1 MKRFIWCWIV
11 LLFIVGFAER
21 VAAQPS
27 EVKLTVSPNGAIASL
42 QQAVEEVRKL
52 EKSDKPIVVEFQAGE
67 YLITEPVV
75 FKPED
80 TGTEKAP
87 IVYRAAKGQ
96 NVVINGGKKI
106 TGWRKS
112 GKTQSGHD
120 IWVANIPDVAEE
132 RWQFEQLY
140 VGGNR
145 AMRCRTPNAEYFYT
159 AEPVDM
165 TIDPATGQSANMANR
180 AFVASGKDIE
190 ILKSVPKDQLR
201 DVVVTMYHSWE
212 SSAHR
217 VAAVDFDANTVIFTG
232 PARWALMQ
240 WEPRQRYHIENCK
253 AALDAPGEWF
263 LDRDGTLSYIAKPG
277 ENLNQLD
284 VIAPVTDAFLRFEG
298 NTANDTTDGRI
309 NHITFENLKFHYSG
323 FLLEPEGHSDG
334 QSAITVP
341 FAVKLDGCQNVSFE
355 NCEFAHIGGSAV
367 RFHRACTD
375 CRFVKN
381 YVHDLGAGAVYL
393 GQAWEPNLDQM
404 QPSER
409 NLIENCII
417 RNGGQFD
424 MGGIG
429 VWIGHGSHN
438 KVLHNDISEFY
449 YTGVSVGWQWGYQPS
464 RSHHNQIEFNHIHH
478 LGHWILSDMGGVY
491 SLGVSPGTTVSN
503 NVMHDIYAY
512 SYGGWGLYTDE
523 GSTGI
528 VLENNLVYRVKTG
541 NFHQHYGKENIVRNN
556 ILAYSLTDQVQR
568 SRVEEHISFFLEN
581 NIIIWDDGAVL
592 FGHPWT
598 KDTLGQWGDE
608 KVVIKNNLYWSANA
622 DMSKAF
628 PSKDGSGNDMQTWQ
642 KLTGHDEGSLIA
654 DPKFRDPKNG
664 DFTLPDDSPAFKTG
678 FKRFDYS
685 KAGVFGDADWVK
697 LAKSYKHPVRPVAPE
712 KPKPLPLTINDDF
725 ESPRSKPILKAQL
738 NVENKNDLIRISTD
752 RPAAGTQCL
761 EIADSTELQY
771 AYNPHVVFTLAYE
784 KGKVHL
790 AFDLRT
796 QKNACPFIELRD
808 DSTPY
813 KVGPSMRIEGGKLH
827 IAGIEAID
835 FPVNEWVRLE
845 IVATL
850 GEQSGRTWALRLTYA
865 NGTQKVLKD
874 LPLVH
879 NDWQSLNWVGFCNLS
894 QTGEESSFFLD
905 NLRLGNTT
913 AQ

>member
-1 MKRFIWCWIV
+1 MKRVACCLIV
-11 LLFIVGFAER
+11 LFVMGF
-21 VAAQPS
+21 VKQAAGQS
-27 EVKLTVSPNGAIASL
+27 TEVTLTVSHDGPIASL
-42 QQAVEEVRKL
+42 KQAVEEVRKL
-52 EKSDKPIVVEFQAGE
+52 PKADRPIIVEFQTGT
-67 YLITEPVV
+67 YTLTEPVV
-75 FKPED
+75 FNSD
-80 TGTEKAP
+80 DSGTEKSP
-87 IVYRAAKGQ
+87 ILYRAKSGEH
-96 NVVINGGKKI
+96 VVFSGGKKI

-112 GKTQSGHD
+112 GKTRSGHD
-120 IWVANIPDVAEE
+120 IWVTNIPDVAEG
-132 RWQFEQLY
+132 RWQFDQLY
-140 VGGNR
+140 IGGNR
-145 AMRCRTPNAEYFYT
+145 ATRCRTPNTEYFYT

-165 TIDPATGQSANMANR
+165 AIDPATGQTENMASR
-180 AFVASGKDIE
+180 AFVATDNDLD
-190 ILKSVPKDQLR
+190 ILKSVPTDQLR

-217 VAAVDFDANTVIFTG
+217 IAAVDFDTNTVVFTG
-232 PARWALMQ
+232 PARWPLMQ

-263 LDRDGTLSYIAKPG
+263 LDHDGTLSYIAKPG
-277 ENLNQLD
+277 ENLDQLD
-284 VIAPVTDAFLRFEG
+284 VIAPVADAFLRFEG
-298 NTANDTTDGRI
+298 NTAKDATGG
-309 NHITFENLKFHYSG
+309 HIEHIAFENLKFHYSG
-323 FLLEPEGHSDG
+323 FVLEPEGHSDS
-334 QSAITVP
+334 QSAINMP
-341 FAVKLDGCQNVSFE
+341 FAVKLDGCRNVSFE

-381 YVHDLGAGAVYL
+381 YVHDLGAGAVYI
-393 GQAWEPNLDQM
+393 GQAWEPNLDQA

-409 NLIENCII
+409 NLVENCVI

-541 NFHQHYGKENIVRNN
+541 TFHQHYGKENIVRNN

-568 SRVEEHISFFLEN
+568 SRIEEHISFFLEN

-598 KDTLGQWGDE
+598 KDSLGQWGDD
-608 KVVIKNNLYWSANA
+608 KVAIKNNLYWSADA

-628 PSKDGSGNDMQTWQ
+628 PSRDGSGNDLQTWRE
-642 KLTGHDEGSLIA
+642 LTNHDEGSIIA
-654 DPKFRDPKNG
+654 DPMFRDPKNG

-685 KAGVFGDADWVK
+685 KAGVYGDAVWVK
-697 LAKSYKHPVRPVAPE
+697 LASAYDHPIRPVAPE
-712 KPKPLPLTINDDF
+712 KPKPLPLKINDDF
-725 ESPRSKPILKAQL
+725 ESPRTHPMLKAQI
-738 NVENKNDLIRISTD
+738 NNENKADLVRISTD
-752 RPAAGTQCL
+752 RPAAGARCL
-761 EIADSTELQY
+761 EIADSAELQHGF
-771 AYNPHVVFTLAYE
+771 NPHVVLMPAYE
-784 KGKVHL
+784 QGKVRF

-796 QKNACPFIELRD
+796 QKNAYPFVELRD
-808 DSTPY
+808 NSNPY
-813 KVGPSMRIEGGKLH
+813 KTGPSLRIHDGKLH
-827 IAGIEAID
+827 IRGIEPID
-835 FPVNEWVRLE
+835 FPLDQWVRFE
-845 IVATL
+845 IVTTL
-850 GEQSGRTWALRLTYA
+850 GEQPDRTWALRLTFPD
-865 NGTQKVLKD
+865 GTQKTQKD
-874 LPLVH
+874 LPLMQS
-879 NDWQSLNWVGFCNLS
+879 DWQTLNWVGFCNLS
-894 QTGEESSFFLD
+894 QIGDDASFFLD
-905 NLRLGNTT
+905 NVLLDNNDN
-913 AQ
+913 